1 MIKPV
6 SLTIALIVL
15 LGWLTVASAQDNLPK
30 LARTV
35 RAGTTK
41 IVTYDKKGRAIGR
54 ATGFFVAS
62 TGVVVTN
69 YHVIK
74 NAAQIRVWNSANEH
88 SYADYVAAEDRKSDL
103 AILVLVDDL
112 DGAVPLQ
119 LTPRRPEVGETVVVV
134 GNPANLNWTLSVGII
149 SAYRTFQDVGP
160 RIQISADL
168 SPGSSGSP
176 VVDTAGRVVGVAEG
190 SIAEGQR
197 LNFAIPAHNVAQLL
211 FDDALSR
218 LTAGTLVR
226 QLDYP
231 GAQPQ
236 SRSQFARTRE
246 LKPEE
251 DLWAGTVDP
260 EVSTIQLQV
269 GAGTN
274 GRYPILSIGPSTVY
288 DYIRSSNS
296 WTDSQFLVLQGARIE
311 ITAKGLVEMSNGKKS
326 DPAGERF
333 ASRNK
338 IMSREP
344 TAGLIAVVGGDND
357 DFIFV
362 GKRRVFVAPRTG
374 ILLLGINHGSL
385 KIVRGSYRVTVQIQP
400 ALK

>member
-1 MIKPV
+1 MSKPV
-6 SLTIALIVL
+6 SLSIALIVL
-15 LGWLTVASAQDNLPK
+15 LGSLTVASAQDNLPK

-35 RAGTTK
+35 KAGTAR
-41 IVTYDKKGRAIGR
+41 IVTYDKKGRPIGR

-62 TGVVVTN
+62 PGVVITN
-69 YHVIK
+69 YHVIRS
-74 NAAQIRVWNSANEH
+74 AAQIQVWNSASDH
-88 SYADYVAAEDRKSDL
+88 AYVDYIVAEDRKSDL
-103 AILVLVDDL
+103 AILVLIDDL

-134 GNPANLNWTLSVGII
+134 GNPANLSWTLSVGII
-149 SAYRTFQDVGP
+149 SAHRTFHDLGP

-190 SIAEGQR
+190 SITEGQR

-218 LTAGTLVR
+218 LNAGTYVR

-231 GAQPQ
+231 GAGPQ
-236 SRSQFARTRE
+236 SQRQLARMQE

-260 EVSTIQLQV
+260 EVSTIQLEV

-274 GRYPILSIGPSTVY
+274 GRHPRVPHSSST
-288 DYIRSSNS
+288 
-296 WTDSQFLVLQGARIE
+296 WTDTQFVVRQGARVE
-311 ITAKGLVEMSNGKKS
+311 ITASGLVELSNRRIS
-326 DPAGERF
+326 DPSGQKD
-333 ASRNK
+333 STRNRAIK
-338 IMSREP
+338 AP
-344 TAGLIAVVGGDND
+344 TAGLLAVIGDDND

-362 GKRRVFVAPRTG
+362 GKSRVFVAPRTG
-374 ILLLGINHGSL
+374 ILLFGINHGSL
-385 KIVRGSYRVTVQIQP
+385 RVVNGSYRVTVQIQP
-400 ALK
+400 PLESRD